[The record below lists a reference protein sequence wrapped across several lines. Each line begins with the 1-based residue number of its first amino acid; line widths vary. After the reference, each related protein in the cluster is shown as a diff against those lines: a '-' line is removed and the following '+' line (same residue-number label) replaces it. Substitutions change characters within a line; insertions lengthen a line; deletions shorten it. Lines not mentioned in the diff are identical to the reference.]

1 MANSAA
7 IMMIIGVA
15 LSFSGL
21 FAYTYGYDTSV
32 CSNSLIGG
40 DESRPCQNPEI
51 IYVKPYATSAPL
63 VVIFGILL
71 VGISVRL
78 LSS

>member
-1 MANSAA
+1 MGNSAA

-15 LSFSGL
+15 FAFSGL

-32 CSNSLIGG
+32 CSYSIIRG
-40 DESRPCQNPEI
+40 DESRPCPNPEI
-51 IYVKPYATSAPL
+51 IYVKPYATNAP
-63 VVIFGILL
+63 VAVIIGILL
-71 VGISVRL
+71 VGISARI

>member
-32 CSNSLIGG
+32 CSNSFIGG
-40 DESRPCQNPEI
+40 DDSRPCQNPEI
-51 IYVKPYATSAPL
+51 IYVKPYATNAPL
-63 VVIFGILL
+63 VVIIGILL
-71 VGISVRL
+71 VGISARM

>member
-32 CSNSLIGG
+32 CSNSLIGE

-51 IYVKPYATSAPL
+51 IYVKPYATNAPF
-63 VVIFGILL
+63 VVIIGILL

>member
-1 MANSAA
+1 MGNSAV
-7 IMMIIGVA
+7 ILMIIGVA

-21 FAYTYGYDTSV
+21 FAYTYGSDTSV

-51 IYVKPYATSAPL
+51 IYVKPYATNAPL
-63 VVIFGILL
+63 VVIIGILL
-71 VGISVRL
+71 VGISARI